1 MFFNLEEELK
11 KLPEKPGVYL
21 MHDKEDQI
29 IYIGK
34 AVVLKNRVRQY
45 FQKSRNVSQKI
56 ARMIEQIAWFEYIVT
71 DSELEALVLECNL
84 IKEHNPK
91 YNTMLKDGKSY
102 PFLKAT
108 IQEDYPR
115 FVFARQMNRDGAKY
129 FGPFTSGS
137 AIRDTIELLNKLFHL
152 RNCRKVLPRDI
163 GKERPCLYHQMGQC
177 PAPCQGGVDK
187 EEYRK
192 NFAKA
197 LSFLNGNTKEVVRD
211 LQQKMNEL
219 AQNMQF
225 EEAAVYRD
233 LITSVKQVTER
244 QKITS
249 EDKEDRDI
257 IAMARQE
264 TEAVVQV
271 FFIRG
276 GKLIGREHYYLT
288 GVNEEDDAHI
298 LGAFIKQMYAGTP
311 YIPRE
316 LWTEC
321 EPEDAEAILQWLAKK
336 RGHKVFFR
344 QPKRGEKMRLLDLA
358 KRNAQMV
365 LTQDAEKLKRE
376 RERTQGAM
384 EEIERL
390 LCRTGLNRVESYDI
404 SNINGFETVGS
415 MVVFEKGKPKKSD
428 YRKFRIRSVTGP
440 DDYHSMEEL
449 LTRRFTHGQ
458 REDLDEMDSFRLFP
472 DVIFMDGGKGQ
483 VHIAETVLEKL
494 GISIPVC
501 GMVKDDH
508 HRTRG
513 LYFQNEEIPM
523 DTHGQGFRLI
533 TRIQDET
540 HRFAIEYHRQIRGKT
555 QVHSILDDIPTI
567 GAVRRK
573 ALMKKYA
580 SLEEIRHAD
589 VEELKQVPGMN
600 EASAQAVVDFFRNRN
615 S

>member
-1 MFFNLEEELK
+1 MFDLEAELK
-11 KLPEKPGVYL
+11 KLPDKPGVYL
-21 MHDKEDQI
+21 MHDKEDHI
-29 IYIGK
+29 IYVGK

-45 FQKSRNVSQKI
+45 FQKSRNVSPKI

-108 IQEDYPR
+108 IQEDFPR
-115 FVFARQMNRDGAKY
+115 FVLARQMKRDGAKY
-129 FGPFTSGS
+129 FGPFTSGA

-152 RNCRKVLPRDI
+152 RNCRKVLPRDV

-177 PAPCQGGVDK
+177 PAPCQGGVDR
-187 EEYRK
+187 EEYRE
-192 NFAKA
+192 NFQKA
-197 LSFLNGNTKEVVRD
+197 VSFLNGNTKEVLND
-211 LQQKMNEL
+211 LQQKMEQL

-233 LITSVKQVTER
+233 LIDSVRQVTER
-244 QKITS
+244 QK
-249 EDKEDRDI
+249 DRDI
-257 IAMARQE
+257 IAIARNE
-264 TEAVVQV
+264 DEAVVQV

-288 GVNEEDDAHI
+288 GVMEEAEGHI
-298 LGAFIKQMYAGTP
+298 LSAFIKQMYAGTP
-311 YIPRE
+311 YVPRE

-321 EPEDAEAILQWLAKK
+321 EPEDSGAILEWLAKK
-336 RGHKVFFR
+336 RGHKVMFR
-344 QPKRGEKMRLLDLA
+344 HPKRGEKVRLLDLA
-358 KRNAQMV
+358 KRNAHMV
-365 LTQDAEKLKRE
+365 LAQDAEKLKQE
-376 RERTQGAM
+376 REKTLGAM

-390 LCRTGLNRVESYDI
+390 LGLQGLNRVESYDI

-415 MVVFEKGKPKKSD
+415 MVVFEKGRAKKND
-428 YRKFRIRSVTGP
+428 YRKFRIRTVTGP

-458 REDLDEMDSFRLFP
+458 RQELAEMDSFRLFP

-483 VHIAETVLEKL
+483 VNVAERVLQELK
-494 GISIPVC
+494 IDIPVC

-513 LYFQNEEIPM
+513 LFFRNEEIPI
-523 DTHGQGFRLI
+523 DIHGQGFRLI

-540 HRFAIEYHRQIRGKT
+540 HRFAIEYHRQIRGQA

-567 GAVRRK
+567 GTARRK
-573 ALMKKYA
+573 ALMKYYE
-580 SLEEIRHAD
+580 SLDDIKKAT
-589 VEELKQVPGMN
+589 VEELKKVPGMN
-600 EASAQAVVDFFRNRN
+600 ERSAKAVVEFFREG
-615 S
+615 

>member
-1 MFFNLEEELK
+1 MFDLEAELK
-11 KLPEKPGVYL
+11 KLPDKPGVYL
-21 MHDKEDQI
+21 MHDKEDHI
-29 IYIGK
+29 IYVGK

-45 FQKSRNVSQKI
+45 FQKSRNVSPKI

-108 IQEDYPR
+108 IQEDFPR
-115 FVFARQMNRDGAKY
+115 FVLARQMKRDGAKY
-129 FGPFTSGS
+129 FGPFTSGA

-152 RNCRKVLPRDI
+152 RNCRKVLPRDV

-177 PAPCQGGVDK
+177 LAPCQGSVDR
-187 EEYRK
+187 EEYRD
-192 NFAKA
+192 NFQKA
-197 LSFLNGNTKEVVRD
+197 LSFLNGNTKEVLKD
-211 LQQKMNEL
+211 LQQKMEQL

-233 LITSVKQVTER
+233 LIDSVRQVTER

-249 EDKEDRDI
+249 DDQEDRDI
-257 IAMARQE
+257 IAIARNE
-264 TEAVVQV
+264 DEAVVQV

-276 GKLIGREHYYLT
+276 GKLIGREHYYLS
-288 GVNEEDDAHI
+288 GVLEEEEGHI
-298 LGAFIKQMYAGTP
+298 LSAFIKQMYAGTP
-311 YIPRE
+311 YVPRE

-321 EPEDAEAILQWLAKK
+321 EPEDSGAILEWLAKK

-344 QPKRGEKMRLLDLA
+344 HPKRGEKVRLLDLA
-358 KRNAQMV
+358 KRNAHMV
-365 LTQDAEKLKRE
+365 LAQDAEKLKQE
-376 RERTQGAM
+376 REKTLGAM
-384 EEIERL
+384 EELEGL
-390 LCRTGLNRVESYDI
+390 LGLQGLNRVESYDI

-415 MVVFEKGKPKKSD
+415 MVVFEKGRAKKND
-428 YRKFRIRSVTGP
+428 YRKFRIRTVTGP

-458 REDLDEMDSFRLFP
+458 RQELAEMDSFRLFP

-483 VHIAETVLEKL
+483 VNVAERVLQELK
-494 GISIPVC
+494 IDIPVC

-513 LYFQNEEIPM
+513 LFFRNEEIPI
-523 DTHGQGFRLI
+523 DIHGQGFRLI

-540 HRFAIEYHRQIRGKT
+540 HRFAIEYHRQIRGKA

-567 GAVRRK
+567 GTARRK
-573 ALMKKYA
+573 ALMKYYE
-580 SLEEIRHAD
+580 SLDDIKKAT
-589 VEELKQVPGMN
+589 VEELKEVPGMN
-600 EASAQAVVDFFRNRN
+600 ERSAKAVVEFFREG
-615 S
+615 

>member
-1 MFFNLEEELK
+1 MFDLEAELK
-11 KLPEKPGVYL
+11 KLPDKPGVYL
-21 MHDKEDQI
+21 MHDKEDHI
-29 IYIGK
+29 IYVGK

-45 FQKSRNVSQKI
+45 FQKSRNVSPKI

-108 IQEDYPR
+108 IQEDFPR
-115 FVFARQMNRDGAKY
+115 FVLARQMKRDGAKY
-129 FGPFTSGS
+129 FGPFTSGA

-152 RNCRKVLPRDI
+152 RNCRKVLPRDV

-177 PAPCQGGVDK
+177 PAPCQGIVDR
-187 EEYRK
+187 EEYRE
-192 NFAKA
+192 NFQKA
-197 LSFLNGNTKEVVRD
+197 ISFLNGNTKEVLKD
-211 LQQKMNEL
+211 LQQKMEQL

-233 LITSVKQVTER
+233 LIDSVRQVTER

-249 EDKEDRDI
+249 GDQEDRDI
-257 IAMARQE
+257 IAIARKE
-264 TEAVVQV
+264 DEAVVQV

-288 GVNEEDDAHI
+288 GVLEEAEGHI
-298 LGAFIKQMYAGTP
+298 LSAFIKQMYAGTP
-311 YIPRE
+311 YVPRE

-321 EPEDAEAILQWLAKK
+321 EPEDSGAILEWLAKK
-336 RGHKVFFR
+336 RGHKVMFR
-344 QPKRGEKMRLLDLA
+344 HPKRGEKVRLLDLA
-358 KRNAQMV
+358 KRNAHMV
-365 LTQDAEKLKRE
+365 LAQDAEKLKQE
-376 RERTQGAM
+376 REKTLGAM

-390 LCRTGLNRVESYDI
+390 LGLQGLNRVESYDI

-415 MVVFEKGKPKKSD
+415 MVVFEKGRAKKND
-428 YRKFRIRSVTGP
+428 YRKFRIRTVKGP

-458 REDLDEMDSFRLFP
+458 RQELAEMDSFRLFP

-483 VHIAETVLEKL
+483 VNVAERVLQELK
-494 GISIPVC
+494 INIPVC

-513 LYFQNEEIPM
+513 LFFRNEEIPI
-523 DTHGQGFRLI
+523 DIHGQGFRLI

-540 HRFAIEYHRQIRGKT
+540 HRFAIEYHRQIRGKA

-567 GAVRRK
+567 GTARRK
-573 ALMKKYA
+573 ALMKYYE
-580 SLEEIRHAD
+580 SLDDIKKAT
-589 VEELKQVPGMN
+589 VEELKEVPGMN
-600 EASAQAVVDFFRNRN
+600 ERSAKAVVEFFREG
-615 S
+615 

>member
-1 MFFNLEEELK
+1 MFDLEAELK
-11 KLPEKPGVYL
+11 KLPDKPGVYL
-21 MHDKEDQI
+21 MHDKEDHI
-29 IYIGK
+29 IYVGK

-45 FQKSRNVSQKI
+45 FQKSRNVSPKI

-108 IQEDYPR
+108 IQEDFPR
-115 FVFARQMNRDGAKY
+115 FVLARQMKRDGAKY
-129 FGPFTSGS
+129 FGPFTSGA

-152 RNCRKVLPRDI
+152 RNCRKVLPRDV

-177 PAPCQGGVDK
+177 PAPCQGSVGR
-187 EEYRK
+187 EEYRV
-192 NFAKA
+192 NFQKA
-197 LSFLNGNTKEVVRD
+197 LSFLNGNTKEVMKD
-211 LQQKMNEL
+211 LQQKMEQL
-219 AQNMQF
+219 AENMQF

-233 LITSVKQVTER
+233 LIDSVRQVTER

-249 EDKEDRDI
+249 DDQEDRDI
-257 IAMARQE
+257 IAIARNE
-264 TEAVVQV
+264 DEAVVQV

-276 GKLIGREHYYLT
+276 GKLIGREHYYLS
-288 GVNEEDDAHI
+288 GVLEEDEGHI
-298 LGAFIKQMYAGTP
+298 LSAFIKQMYAGTP
-311 YIPRE
+311 YVPRE

-321 EPEDAEAILQWLAKK
+321 EPEDSPAILEWLAKK

-344 QPKRGEKMRLLDLA
+344 HPKRGEKVRLLDLA
-358 KRNAQMV
+358 KRNAHMV
-365 LTQDAEKLKRE
+365 LAQDAEKLKQE
-376 RERTQGAM
+376 REKTLGAM

-390 LCRTGLNRVESYDI
+390 LGLQGLNRVESYDI

-415 MVVFEKGKPKKSD
+415 MVVFEKGRAKKND
-428 YRKFRIRSVTGP
+428 YRKFRIRTVTGP

-458 REDLDEMDSFRLFP
+458 RQELAEMDSFRLFP

-483 VHIAETVLEKL
+483 VNVAERVLQELK
-494 GISIPVC
+494 IDIPVC

-513 LYFQNEEIPM
+513 LFFRNEEIPI
-523 DTHGQGFRLI
+523 DIHGQGFRLI

-540 HRFAIEYHRQIRGKT
+540 HRFAIEYHRQIRGKA

-567 GAVRRK
+567 GTARRK
-573 ALMKKYA
+573 ALMKYYE
-580 SLEEIRHAD
+580 SLDDIKKAT
-589 VEELKQVPGMN
+589 VEELKEVPGMN
-600 EASAQAVVDFFRNRN
+600 ERSAKAVVEFFREG
-615 S
+615 